1 MSKIRVISFVPGL
14 GSGGIAALMREWYK
28 RKDKEIVFDIATIG
42 KGMAYDELVSQ
53 GCTVYSFEPISSV
66 GIVRYVRNAYRIIVE
81 GEYDIVHSHVGMV
94 SCFIFIAALLAKR
107 RIRILHAHGIKYNRD
122 DGRIISTILST
133 ALKSLSVLLATHY
146 LACSNSAAIYLFGK
160 RIAREKAIIINNG
173 IDLQRFKYKEK
184 KPGKPQVIGY
194 ISRFEESKN
203 NIFLLKVLSLLLEHG
218 KMVELLL
225 VGDGDTKRIKDT
237 AEKMHVDPFVR
248 ILPAQKSVEECYYAM
263 DLFAFPS
270 LYEGLGIVA
279 IEAQACGVP
288 TIVSPGVPDEVLI
301 STLARKIE
309 LDVDRWVIEIEHMLE
324 HPESKDVH
332 EEIVRSGFDIDEC
345 TNKLMSV
352 YLGAIR

>member
-122 DGRIISTILST
+122 DGRIIS
-133 ALKSLSVLLATHY
+133 
-146 LACSNSAAIYLFGK
+146 AAIYLFGK

-203 NIFLLKVLSLLLEHG
+203 HIFLLKVLSLLLEHG